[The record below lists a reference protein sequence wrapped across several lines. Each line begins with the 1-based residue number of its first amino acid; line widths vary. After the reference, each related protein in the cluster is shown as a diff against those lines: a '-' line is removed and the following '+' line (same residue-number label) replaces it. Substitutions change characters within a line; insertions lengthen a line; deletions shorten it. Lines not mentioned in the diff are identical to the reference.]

1 MSATL
6 GGLIKDY
13 RLQKNLSQ
21 LEIAFALGWKE
32 PSRLS
37 RIEQGR
43 VGNPKRKLLDRLME
57 AMRLSEEEKN
67 RLMLVGNYV
76 PMTIEISRAVKK
88 VSPIVS
94 KWHYPVVMY
103 DYLWRI
109 VDENT
114 HAAKLY
120 QAEKVLGKSSARE
133 YPHVL
138 ELMFHPDFAQNKL
151 RKDSDLEE
159 WKKGLMHL
167 LIHFRHAHS
176 MRTKER
182 WYMELVA
189 RMMNTPLFRQL
200 WNESQDIVLTDVL
213 VQYSARTLIL
223 PSDPKHSLHFNI
235 FYVPVREDPRFTLE
249 FHTPS
254 DASTMKAFE

>member
-76 PMTIEISRAVKK
+76 PMAIEISRAAKK

-94 KWHYPVVMY
+94 KWPYPIIMY

-114 HAAKLY
+114 HATKLY
-120 QAEKVLGKSSARE
+120 QAEKVLGKSSAKE

-151 RKDSDLEE
+151 REDTNLEE

-167 LIHFRHAHS
+167 LIHFRHTHS

-189 RMMNTPLFRQL
+189 RMMNNQLFRAL
-200 WNESQDIVLTDVL
+200 WNESQDVALTDVL
-213 VQYSARTLIL
+213 VHYTPKALI
-223 PSDPKHSLHFNI
+223 DPMDAKRVLNFNI

-249 FHTPS
+249 FHTPA
-254 DASTMKAFE
+254 DAVTMKSFS